1 VESPVLTLL
10 HDAEHAQSVAAPE
23 VWQVACAVNLGPES
37 GGVLEWASGFAATL
51 RAKLSILHASPQLEP
66 VIGVVHDPEW
76 RASLGAVLLDQ
87 IEKLKAQTGVSGEVH
102 IAGGE
107 PARTVAELADEV
119 RADVLVIGRPAPDR
133 LLGRLRTHSYAII
146 QQARCPVV
154 SV

>member
-1 VESPVLTLL
+1 
-10 HDAEHAQSVAAPE
+10 
-23 VWQVACAVNLGPES
+23 
-37 GGVLEWASGFAATL
+37 
-51 RAKLSILHASPQLEP
+51 
-66 VIGVVHDPEW
+66 
-76 RASLGAVLLDQ
+76 VLLDR

-102 IAGGE
+102 IGGGE